1 MNRTLLI
8 SSLFWCCWHLPL
20 LIGGGYMS
28 GTPLWY
34 QLPAFVL
41 CIFPVGVMAGL
52 LTLERGSVWP
62 AAFLHAAH
70 SNYDQAV
77 FGIITAGANKMYFVS
92 ETGVLTIL
100 CTWALAA
107 ILYIRVKKQTK
118 YL

>member
-1 MNRTLLI
+1 
-8 SSLFWCCWHLPL
+8 
-20 LIGGGYMS
+20 MS

-52 LTLERGSVWP
+52 LTLESGSVWP

-70 SNYDQAV
+70 NNYDQAV
-77 FGIITAGANKMYFVS
+77 FGIITAGDNKMYFVS

-100 CTWALAA
+100 CAWVLAA
-107 ILYIRVKKQTK
+107 ILYIRVKKQAMIKMTQMM
-118 YL
+118 